1 MEGWY
6 QHRPPLFVPS
16 KVATFNTVGLLT
28 MFDIYQIGMD
38 LDRRSLALSFLLR
51 AHGEGYGVPRMASCR
66 HFQHMIGVIM
76 RSMRRSILFESEN
89 KILKQNPKTKRNL
102 SLQNKREEKKDMNN
116 NNNNNNNN
124 HNNNNNNNSNKIN
137 NDYFL

>member
-16 KVATFNTVGLLT
+16 KVATFNTVGPLR
-28 MFDIYQIGMD
+28 MSDIYQIAMA

-89 KILKQNPKTKRNL
+89 KNLKQKGNL
-102 SLQNKREEKKDMNN
+102 SLEKRR
-116 NNNNNNNN
+116 
-124 HNNNNNNNSNKIN
+124 KIT
-137 NDYFL
+137 